1 MCVCVRVRACDDDCD
16 DVVFLFYLCFIYVE
30 RLILFREDDEDDV
43 LLTQHAYLSLDLS
56 MSRSITFLIIN
67 RPSNDENE

>member
-1 MCVCVRVRACDDDCD
+1 VCVRACDDDCD

-30 RLILFREDDEDDV
+30 RRNLFREDDV

>member
-1 MCVCVRVRACDDDCD
+1 MCVRACDDDCD

-30 RLILFREDDEDDV
+30 RRNLFREDDV

>member
-1 MCVCVRVRACDDDCD
+1 MCVCVSDDDCD

-30 RLILFREDDEDDV
+30 RRNLFREDDV

>member
-1 MCVCVRVRACDDDCD
+1 MCVCVRDDDCD

-30 RLILFREDDEDDV
+30 RRNLFREDDV